1 MEQLVGVKMDGYNMV
16 LVVHVDCTG
25 LRPLFCNPLYFNQI
39 KFLSRRA
46 ADSVEGIFH
55 FKVDP
60 IHSAGLFEG
69 DIDNVSMDDLA
80 TMRSGTFKVIQNPPI
95 RDRLANSQP
104 MSDRLSQYK

>member
-1 MEQLVGVKMDGYNMV
+1 MDWYNMV

-69 DIDNVSMDDLA
+69 DIDNVSVDDLA
-80 TMRSGTFKVIQNPPI
+80 FMRSPKVGGQQKSSAK
-95 RDRLANSQP
+95 RKSAN
-104 MSDRLSQYK
+104 MRTYFF